1 MVGHQ
6 FQARGIMTS
15 GLHHV
20 TLITRKVQ
28 ANVDFYAG
36 FLGLRLVKRTAGF
49 EDATQLHLFY
59 GDAEATPGSLVTFL
73 VWEDGAPGRVGHGAP
88 GEISFAIHPQAIG
101 FWLTRALRF
110 GVKATGPAPEFGEPV
125 LRLTDPDGVIVKLV
139 GVSGIEDAK
148 PWVIDDISADDAI
161 QRLHGATIFS
171 EKPEETAGFLASHT
185 GFAERVSGD
194 TIIRLGSDAG
204 GVIDVRNAS
213 GFWTAAPGTGTIDH
227 IAVRAPDRPYVETM
241 AATLDAEGHGPVNA
255 HDRKYFYSLYV
266 REPQGTL
273 IELATDTP
281 GFMLDESLETLGLE
295 LFIPPHFAKDDADI
309 RAMLPQFGLPGEPR
323 TLYRELPFIHRIH
336 EPDAPDGS
344 TVITLHGTGG
354 NEASLLPL
362 AHRLF
367 AHATLIGLRG
377 RSTEEGVA
385 RFFGRFDPTTFNQ
398 KDIASEAEA
407 FEAFV
412 EGAIEAYHLDAAN
425 LTFLGYS
432 NGANMLGAA
441 MLLHP
446 GLIRRAVLIR
456 PMMVLDAVPPAD
468 LTGTKVLLLSGAR
481 DPYLSYAA
489 PLEQVLLA
497 AGAAL
502 TNEVIDTGHG
512 LSAEDEVV
520 AARWLKDSAE

>member
-1 MVGHQ
+1 
-6 FQARGIMTS
+6 MTS
-15 GLHHV
+15 GLHHI

-36 FLGLRLVKRTAGF
+36 FLDLRLVKRTAGF

-88 GEISFAIHPQAIG
+88 GEIAFAIHPEAIG
-101 FWLTRALRF
+101 FWLTRALSF
-110 GVKATGPAPEFGEPV
+110 GVKTTGPAPEFGEPV
-125 LRLTDPDGVIVKLV
+125 LRLTDPDGAIVKLV
-139 GVSGIEDAK
+139 GVSGIAGTK
-148 PWVIDDISADDAI
+148 PWATRDIAAEEAI

-171 EKPEETAGFLASHT
+171 EKPEETSGFLT
-185 GFAERVSGD
+185 RRLGFAERVRSD

-204 GVIDVRNAS
+204 GIIDVRDAS

-227 IAVRAPDRPYVETM
+227 IAVRAPDRAHVEAVS
-241 AATLDAEGHGPVNA
+241 AALDAEGHGPVNA

-266 REPQGTL
+266 REPSGTL
-273 IELATDTP
+273 IELATDAP
-281 GFMLDESLETLGLE
+281 GFMLDETAETLGTE
-295 LFIPPHFAKDDADI
+295 LFIPPHFMKDEADI
-309 RAMLPQFGLPGEPR
+309 RVMLPQFGLPGEPR
-323 TLYRELPFIHRIH
+323 TLYRELPFVHRIH

-362 AHRLF
+362 ARRLF
-367 AHATLIGLRG
+367 RDATLIGLRG

-385 RFFGRFDPTTFNQ
+385 RFFGRFDPTTFDQ
-398 KDIASEAEA
+398 KDIASEAQA

-412 EGAIEAYHLDAAN
+412 DGAKEAYGLDPDR

-432 NGANMLGAA
+432 NGANMLGAT
-441 MLLHP
+441 MLLYP

-456 PMMVLDAVPPAD
+456 PMMVLEAVPEGNLSGD
-468 LTGTKVLLLSGAR
+468 GVLMLSGAK
-481 DPYLSYAA
+481 DPYLSHAA
-489 PLEQVLLA
+489 PLERALMA
-497 AGAAL
+497 AGA
-502 TNEVIDTGHG
+502 EVTHEVVDAGHG
-512 LSAEDEVV
+512 LSQEDEAV
-520 AARWLKDSAE
+520 AVDWSRKSSN